1 MTRLGGWLLAGVLL
15 AAAAA
20 GGWLLARHQGQA
32 AQAALRQAIAAR
44 DSALLVQV
52 GRAELAGARVTPWID
67 SVTVLLARLRARTPH
82 PTTGPGLGS
91 GNPEF
96 PISEN
101 GTPAG
106 PVTATD
112 TTTGAGAESPA
123 LTDTT
128 DLVPALAE
136 ACGQLATHCAALR
149 DSVTTLG
156 LTVRR
161 HVTTIDSLL
170 AAPGPVAPA
179 LELHTGGFTTGL
191 AVGAGVTAALTLVLV
206 LLVGR

>member
-1 MTRLGGWLLAGVLL
+1 MLKRPALVLLGLAL
-15 AAAAA
+15 AAALFAA
-20 GGWLLARHQGQA
+20 GWLLARHQGQA
-32 AQAALRQAIAAR
+32 AQVALRQAIAAR

-67 SVTVLLARLRARTPH
+67 SVTVLLARLRARTPR
-82 PTTGPGLGS
+82 PVAGQLSTPRPADSSS
-91 GNPEF
+91 GV
-96 PISEN
+96 
-101 GTPAG
+101 GPAG

-112 TTTGAGAESPA
+112 TPTGAGAESPA
-123 LTDTT
+123 LADTV
-128 DLVPALAE
+128 DLVPALAA

-191 AVGAGVTAALTLVLV
+191 AVGAGATAAVTLVLV
-206 LLVGR
+206 LLLGR